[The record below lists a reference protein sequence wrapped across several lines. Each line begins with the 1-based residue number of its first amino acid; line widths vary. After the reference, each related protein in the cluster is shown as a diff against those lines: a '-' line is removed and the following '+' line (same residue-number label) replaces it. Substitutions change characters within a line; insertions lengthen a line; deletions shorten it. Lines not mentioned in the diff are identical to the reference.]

1 LHDDSRHCSRHDSN
15 FVSHVG
21 KGFASLQHIPKDR
34 VIYAKS
40 TLKLAITASKNL
52 SKSLYFLTF
61 NTHFPLASTASTP
74 MLTQEKTLQR
84 SPKRLN
90 KRILVLGSA
99 VSRPG
104 IAAHLWNDLPPDINV
119 ADYDVIIL
127 NLVSFL
133 TQQKEFGIRPERLPT
148 WQQLARLLFN
158 ATSEII
164 CIGIPGEDTNSLY
177 QAVTWWLPVTPHFVL
192 NSGETIRDVK
202 SEFAFYF
209 EHVRRWYFYATP
221 QFKAHFLGLAHYL
234 RLVHPKANNLQA
246 GMGVLARNGLD
257 QPIAFKL
264 MFRAGSVEQTRSLP
278 TKTRG
283 KSSSGTAP
291 LINSGSAIWL
301 PPPTEISVDEAIN
314 LILRERYSLVTE
326 QKPPAWASAY
336 SLPEQEVIQRQ
347 ITTYQQEIERLNQ
360 ALALAEQQL
369 LAASG
374 VSRLLYE
381 QSHDALA
388 RVVCAVLRELGAQSH
403 DPQPPHQDVIRFRD
417 PGNREAV
424 VLVRSRFGPL
434 PLGDLRQLDQWVRDL
449 LVHQEWRGKGILIA
463 NTEASKAPN
472 QRGEAFPPSAIRAA
486 QHLGYCLV
494 TTTQLFQAIATH
506 QHHQLDRTQFWNML
520 FDANGICPLPE
531 L

>member
-1 LHDDSRHCSRHDSN
+1 
-15 FVSHVG
+15 
-21 KGFASLQHIPKDR
+21 
-34 VIYAKS
+34 
-40 TLKLAITASKNL
+40 
-52 SKSLYFLTF
+52 
-61 NTHFPLASTASTP
+61 
-74 MLTQEKTLQR
+74 MLTQEKTIQR
-84 SPKRLN
+84 APKRLN

-99 VSRPG
+99 VHTPG
-104 IAAHLWNDLPPDINV
+104 ITAHAWNDLPPDINV
-119 ADYDVIIL
+119 ADYDVVIL

-133 TQQKEFGIRPERLPT
+133 NQQQEFGIRPERLPT
-148 WQQLARLLFN
+148 WQQLARLLFS
-158 ATSEII
+158 AESEII

-177 QAVTWWLPVTPHFVL
+177 QAVTWWLPVTPNFVL

-202 SEFAFYF
+202 AEFGYYF

-234 RLVHPKANNLQA
+234 KLVHPRANNLQA

-264 MFRAGSVEQTRSLP
+264 MFRAGNVEQTRSLP
-278 TKTRG
+278 AKTRG
-283 KSSSGTAP
+283 KSAGMAP

-314 LILRERYSLVTE
+314 LILRDRYNLMTE

-336 SLPEQEVIQRQ
+336 SLPEQETIQHQ
-347 ITTYQQEIERLNQ
+347 IATYKHEIARLTQE
-360 ALALAEQQL
+360 LARVEQQL

-374 VSRLLYE
+374 FNRLLYE
-381 QSHDALA
+381 QGQDSLA
-388 RVVCAVLRELGAQSH
+388 RVVSTVLRELGAQSH

-417 PGNREAV
+417 PANREAV
-424 VLVRSRFGPL
+424 VLVRSSFGPL

-506 QHHQLDRTQFWNML
+506 QHHQLDRAQFWNML
-520 FDANGICPLPE
+520 FDANGVCPLPE
-531 L
+531 IHLSLD